1 MFDAQIRPLMDRLLN
16 PVGRSLAARGMKA
29 NHVTIIG
36 VFFGLAAAVSV
47 VFQLFDIAFW
57 LILLNRVAD
66 GLDGAVARAS
76 MTTDFGGY
84 LDIVCDILF
93 YSAIPFAFAVALPEN
108 SLASAF
114 LIFSFI
120 GTASSFLAFAIIA
133 EKHNISTEIRGK
145 KSFYYLGGLTEGGET
160 ILLLLAMVIWPSYF
174 ILMAFGFG
182 LLCWVTTITRIYAAY
197 RQFSLSL
204 IHI

>member
-1 MFDAQIRPLMDRLLN
+1 MDRLLN
-16 PVGRSLAARGMKA
+16 PVGRSLAARGVMA

-36 VFFGLAAAVSV
+36 VLFGLAATVSV
-47 VFQLFDIAFW
+47 AFQLFDIAFW

-84 LDIVCDILF
+84 LDIVCDFVF
-93 YSAIPFAFAVALPEN
+93 YSAIPFAFAVAQPEN

-120 GTASSFLAFAIIA
+120 GTASSFLAFAILA

-145 KSFYYLGGLTEGGET
+145 KAFYYLGGLTEGSET

-174 ILMAFGFG
+174 IFMAFGFG

-197 RQFSLSL
+197 RQFSN
-204 IHI
+204 

>member
-16 PVGRSLAARGMKA
+16 PVGRSLAARGVMA

-36 VFFGLAAAVSV
+36 GLFGLAATVSV
-47 VFQLFDIAFW
+47 AFQLFDIAFW

-84 LDIVCDILF
+84 LDIVCDFVF
-93 YSAIPFAFAVALPEN
+93 YSSIPFAFAVALPEN

-120 GTASSFLAFAIIA
+120 GTASSFLAFAILA

-145 KSFYYLGGLTEGGET
+145 KAFYYLGGLTEGSET

-174 ILMAFGFG
+174 IFMAFGFG

-197 RQFSLSL
+197 RQFGNRLEL
-204 IHI
+204 

>member
-1 MFDAQIRPLMDRLLN
+1 MLDAQIRPHMDRLLN
-16 PVGRSLAARGMKA
+16 PVGRSLAARGVMA
-29 NHVTIIG
+29 NHITIIG
-36 VFFGLAAAVSV
+36 LLFGLAATVSV
-47 VFQLFDIAFW
+47 AFQLFDIAFW
-57 LILLNRVAD
+57 LILMNRVAD

-76 MTTDFGGY
+76 MITDFGGY
-84 LDIVCDILF
+84 LDIVCDFVF

-108 SLASAF
+108 ALASAF

-120 GTASSFLAFAIIA
+120 GTASSFLAFAILA

-145 KSFYYLGGLTEGGET
+145 KAFYYLGGLTEGGET

-174 ILMAFGFG
+174 IFMAFGFG

-197 RQFSLSL
+197 RQFSN
-204 IHI
+204 

>member
-16 PVGRSLAARGMKA
+16 PVGRGLAARGVTA

-36 VFFGLAAAVSV
+36 VFFGLAAAVCV
-47 VFQLFDIAFW
+47 AFQLFDIAFW

-66 GLDGAVARAS
+66 GLDGAVARNS

-84 LDIVCDILF
+84 LDIVCDFVF
-93 YSAIPFAFAVALPEN
+93 YSAIPFAFALALPEN

-120 GTASSFLAFAIIA
+120 GTASSFLAFAILA
-133 EKHNISTEIRGK
+133 EKHNISSEIRGK
-145 KSFYYLGGLTEGGET
+145 KAFYYLGGLTEGGET

-174 ILMAFGFG
+174 IFMAFGFG

-197 RQFSLSL
+197 RQFSN
-204 IHI
+204 